1 MQIIPHE
8 RPNYLFY
15 LSSVPY
21 MANAFQAYIISYYVT
36 KLFPWLARFAPL
48 KLPSPLPPAAAA
60 VVDLELAAVPASLLP
75 VQDSQN
81 YLAWEKLIVAF
92 CLGSSIEI
100 ATLFAQIGRPQLPVI
115 FLFLSLA
122 ILLAFTS
129 LCVGKFY
136 VNSKSHMMKARRLE
150 QLSGFFMVT
159 AFFIA
164 IAIPFPFWLQCCTGA
179 LYAISFVSITVCNL
193 F

>member
-1 MQIIPHE
+1 
-8 RPNYLFY
+8 
-15 LSSVPY
+15 
-21 MANAFQAYIISYYVT
+21 MANAFQAYIVSYYVT
-36 KLFPWLARFAPL
+36 KVFPWLARFAPP
-48 KLPSPLPPAAAA
+48 KLPPSLSPAAAA
-60 VVDLELAAVPASLLP
+60 VVVDLESAAEPSALLK
-75 VQDSQN
+75 QDSH

-100 ATLFAQIGRPQLPVI
+100 ATLFAQNGPKQLPVT

-136 VNSKSHMMKARRLE
+136 INFKPQVMIARRLE
-150 QLSGFFMVT
+150 QLGGFFIVT

-179 LYAISFVSITVCNL
+179 LYAISFLSITVCSL